1 MDKKRKM
8 IWGCMGIALI
18 LILIN
23 LTVMRKLFAEN
34 QATEATYNE
43 FLEQLEE
50 KNIDRVQVE
59 SDVIHYVL
67 KEDEQ
72 EENSDVEFGIK
83 LPDYIQK
90 WKNQEKYYYTN
101 RMTDMNLV
109 DRLYE
114 SGAIFSQGKTSTKY
128 NLKHDFRFG
137 N

>member
-59 SDVIHYVL
+59 SDVIYYVL
-67 KEDEQ
+67 K
-72 EENSDVEFGIK
+72 
-83 LPDYIQK
+83 
-90 WKNQEKYYYTN
+90 
-101 RMTDMNLV
+101 
-109 DRLYE
+109 
-114 SGAIFSQGKTSTKY
+114 
-128 NLKHDFRFG
+128 
-137 N
+137 